1 MAIQP
6 DESAQM
12 VEPTPENISK
22 MSNKTRY
29 VPRNMGMPPA
39 CKGLHAIHVPCIYN
53 QQKQCI
59 YKYIPNKNQIV
70 YVCHRIKLQQGLNS
84 GKLV

>member
-1 MAIQP
+1 
-6 DESAQM
+6 
-12 VEPTPENISK
+12 
-22 MSNKTRY
+22 
-29 VPRNMGMPPA
+29 MGMPPA
-39 CKGLHAIHVPCIYN
+39 CKVYMPYIFHAYTIN
-53 QQKQCI
+53 KS